1 METALK
7 QQEIV
12 MVRKLVIAVLTA
24 VTSVASFS
32 ESCYWQKYNGTYEGL
47 FSESGRWTPK
57 VPGAADN
64 VYARSE
70 NKEDSRIILDGD
82 YTIGYLCLDKG
93 SFKLDGIGSLTET
106 SGTYKHIN
114 PGYTLELCG
123 SVWYN
128 ASKANQYESY
138 GTLRLAGGGMVTQKY
153 VPGPLTEV
161 CGGAF
166 TNSSAKYAAASVCR
180 VSSGDYRCTSSL
192 TFAEGAVLTVT
203 GGRVS
208 AASGVTFDKGSMF
221 ALTNA
226 VLDIGKATFAA
237 GSSIRLGE
245 GAELRLSLTS
255 TIKTADIE
263 ADPTAKIVFVVPDGT
278 AAARSCPVWLPVGGE
293 LAGLGVKIEVEGPAG
308 WTGKMIGPCYFI
320 TGGVETAPSKTYEW
334 TGAADGY
341 WSNGENWHG
350 GIAPT
355 QTAAGWVYISGERQ
369 TVITNDIE
377 GLTLKGINIRS
388 GTAPVVIR
396 GKPIKLSS
404 TTTGYN
410 NEITLRSDSSFP
422 VVFENEIVFA
432 TQYGY
437 SSERNSSAAIEHR
450 GGVSQTSTHG
460 SRFIWYY
467 GKVAYGGTAKFRR
480 LLTNYAGDAP
490 LTFLPDADY
499 TLTEQVEGPANHG
512 MNASLTYG
520 GKLTMMTGSKLTV
533 NGPWCQAANAS
544 SEIDGLLDFQG
555 TLRGAQHWYGTGTVK
570 TSGKYYTDAAAT
582 NNVSIGKGMTLVP
595 SSWNTEPAP
604 GVVYRICATNGI
616 SRIKAAGDWTY
627 GPAEGAADNAR
638 ELHIATGSTLVI
650 DTEEAESGKG
660 CTVTFVDPLAAEGSL
675 VKDGAGTLKL
685 PYAAV
690 TVEGRLALNEG
701 VLHLSAPVTV
711 AGEFTAGDDAA
722 LSFVGDILGG
732 ERMRTVLTASSISSV
747 PSVKGPYILKKIANA
762 EDSTES
768 LLLMRSGMTVILR

>member
-1 METALK
+1 
-7 QQEIV
+7 

-24 VTSVASFS
+24 VTSVAAFS

-47 FSESGRWTPK
+47 FSESGRWRPK
-57 VPGAADN
+57 IPGAKDN

-70 NKEDSRIILDGD
+70 NKEDSKIILDGD

-93 SFKLDGIGSLTET
+93 SFKLDGAGSIIET

-114 PGYTLELCG
+114 PGYTLEVGG
-123 SVWYN
+123 SVYY
-128 ASKANQYESY
+128 KTVANQYESY
-138 GTLRLAGGGMVTQKY
+138 GTLRLAAGAMITKIY
-153 VPGPLTEV
+153 VPGPLTEI

-192 TFAEGAVLTVT
+192 TFSDGAVLSVT

-208 AASGVTFDKGSMF
+208 AASGVTFAEGSTF

-245 GAELRLSLTS
+245 GAELRLSLFS
-255 TIKTADIE
+255 TIKTADIK

-278 AAARSCPVWLPVGGE
+278 AAARSCPVWLPIGGE
-293 LAGLGVKIEVEGPAG
+293 LAALGVKIEVEGPAG
-308 WTGKMIGPCYFI
+308 WCGKMIGPCYFI
-320 TGGVETAPSKTYEW
+320 TGGVATVPTAAYEW
-334 TGAADGY
+334 TGAEDGY
-341 WSNGENWHG
+341 WSNGANWHG
-350 GIAPT
+350 GVAPT
-355 QTAAGWVYISGERQ
+355 AVNGVVYVSGENR
-369 TVITNDIE
+369 TVITNDVE
-377 GLTLKGINIRS
+377 GLSIESLYIRS
-388 GTAPVVIR
+388 SSAPVVIC
-396 GKPIKLSS
+396 GKPMKL
-404 TTTGYN
+404 TALDTGWN
-410 NEITLRSDSSFP
+410 GDITLRSDSPYP
-422 VVFENEIVFA
+422 VIFENEVVFA
-432 TQYGY
+432 TRYAY
-437 SSERNSSAAIEHR
+437 ASERNSNASPSIEFR
-450 GGVSQTSTHG
+450 GGVSQVSSHEN
-460 SRFIWYY
+460 RFFWYY
-467 GKVAYGGTAKFRR
+467 GNIVYGGTASFRR
-480 LLTNYAGDAP
+480 LLTNYGKEAP
-490 LTFLPDADY
+490 LVFLPDADY
-499 TLTEQVEGPANHG
+499 TLTEQVEGPADHG

-520 GKLTMMTGSKLTV
+520 GKLTMMPGSKLTV

-544 SEIDGLLDFQG
+544 SAIDGLLDFKG
-555 TLRGAQHWYGTGTVK
+555 TLRGAQYWYGTGTVK
-570 TSGKYYTDAAAT
+570 TSGKYYTDAAVT

-604 GVVYRICATNGI
+604 GVVYRICATNGL

-627 GPAEGAADNAR
+627 GPAEGAADKAR

-685 PYAAV
+685 PAV
-690 TVEGRLALNEG
+690 AFAVEGRLALNEG

-711 AGEFTAGDDAA
+711 AGEFTAGDDAS
-722 LSFVGDILGG
+722 LSFAGDILGG
-732 ERMRTVLTASSISSV
+732 ERMRTVLTASSISAV